1 MTNEFVAGGIECAG
15 GSDYAVKSDL
25 ESVATNA
32 GTAGGAASADTAIS
46 REDALETAKRELEEE
61 TGYTSDDWSHMITV
75 PSNATISD
83 NYAFVYRA
91 KNCRRTHEQHTDST
105 EFLHLRLLS
114 AEEIDSLIQ
123 KGQFQQAIHIM
134 AWLMAKEAE
143 RGH

>member
-32 GTAGGAASADTAIS
+32 DIAGGAASADTAIS

-105 EFLHLRLLS
+105 EFLNLRLLS
-114 AEEIDSLIQ
+114 ADEIDTLIQ
-123 KGQFQQAIHIM
+123 KGLFQQAIHIM

-143 RGH
+143 LGH